1 MQGKQRA
8 RPMIRRIACFVAALA
23 VLASAHPAAAQ
34 QEGKVPRIGI
44 LMVGS
49 PSSNAQTVNWFRQ
62 GLSNLGYVEG
72 ENFVAV
78 NRWAMGKRK
87 RLPALTKELIKDK
100 VDVIVINGNS
110 SIKAVL
116 KVTRTIPIVV
126 GSAGNLAKYVTS
138 LARPGGNITGST
150 YDSRALGT
158 KRLALLKDALPGAQR
173 VAYLFL
179 RSDKNI
185 LGDLKRIE
193 TAANARGI
201 KIQPLHVRNPG
212 DIESAFVSMVK
223 ERADA
228 LFIRQSGPT
237 MFHRK
242 RLAALAI
249 TKKLPTMCEHASFAR
264 AGCLMTY
271 TRDLRQMMR
280 RAAVFVNKILK
291 GAKPADLPVEV
302 ATRYKLVVNLKI
314 AKVLGITLSPSVLL
328 QATEVIE

>member
-1 MQGKQRA
+1 MKHS
-8 RPMIRRIACFVAALA
+8 IAIVTSLAL
-23 VLASAHPAAAQ
+23 VLLAFTQPAAARQ
-34 QEGKVPRIGI
+34 VGKLPRIGI

-49 PSSNAQTVNWFRQ
+49 PSSYGKTVDWFRQ
-62 GLSNLGYVEG
+62 GLRDLGYVEG
-72 ENFVAV
+72 KNFVAV
-78 NRWAMGKRK
+78 NRWAMGKRE
-87 RLPALTKELIKDK
+87 RLAALAKDLIKDK

-116 KVTRTIPIVV
+116 NVTRTVPIVV
-126 GSAGNLAKYVTS
+126 GSAGNLPKYVTS

-158 KRLALLKDALPGAQR
+158 KRLALLKDAFPGAQR

-185 LGDLKRIE
+185 LGDLKRLE

-201 KIQPLHVRNPG
+201 KIQPLHVRIPG
-212 DIESAFVSMVK
+212 DIESAFASIVNG
-223 ERADA
+223 RADA

-237 MFHRK
+237 IHHRK

-280 RAAVFVNKILK
+280 RAAVFVDKILK

-302 ATRYKLVVNLKI
+302 ATRYNLVVNLKT
-314 AKVLGITLSPSVLL
+314 AKALGITLPPSILL
-328 QATEVIE
+328 QATKVIE